1 MATIF
6 HKSLAKDKDSIA
18 RRGLTFAAAT
28 GSLIAAFAAAAIAI
42 PMMAVWRTDLGL
54 SESET
59 AMTVVSYFAGCVLTL
74 FFFARLSNFFG
85 RKPIVLASLFLG
97 IASSLIYAEA
107 QGAQAIYIGRFLQG
121 FSCGFASSAA
131 MSWVVDSAP
140 QNRPWLGTALTAAGP
155 NIGLSLGTLISGAV
169 LESGLMTSSALFD
182 CAVVM
187 LALCAV
193 LVFISTETMRF
204 ASESLGSV
212 FIPKIAVP
220 QRLRFRFFASSIAFI
235 GTWGVGSFL
244 QGFSA
249 YLSAV
254 VFGFTNAMLAAIL
267 YLVLIGPNASAGVL
281 AGRFEPRKTLTR
293 SILLFTGMALV
304 VFGTLVHPSAW
315 VLLASIALMGAG
327 NGAACSSG
335 LRFLLSDT
343 NIAERAGV
351 ISALY
356 LSAYVG
362 SVTPNLVIACIPGE
376 VTQTMIAAGFYCWV
390 IACCA
395 GVLFFLR
402 KAR

>member
-140 QNRPWLGTALTAAGP
+140 QNRPWLGTALTAADP

-267 YLVLIGPNASAGVL
+267 YLVLIV
-281 AGRFEPRKTLTR
+281 
-293 SILLFTGMALV
+293 
-304 VFGTLVHPSAW
+304 
-315 VLLASIALMGAG
+315 
-327 NGAACSSG
+327 
-335 LRFLLSDT
+335 RFLLSDT

>member
-1 MATIF
+1 
-6 HKSLAKDKDSIA
+6 
-18 RRGLTFAAAT
+18 
-28 GSLIAAFAAAAIAI
+28 
-42 PMMAVWRTDLGL
+42 
-54 SESET
+54 
-59 AMTVVSYFAGCVLTL
+59 
-74 FFFARLSNFFG
+74 
-85 RKPIVLASLFLG
+85 
-97 IASSLIYAEA
+97 
-107 QGAQAIYIGRFLQG
+107 
-121 FSCGFASSAA
+121 
-131 MSWVVDSAP
+131 
-140 QNRPWLGTALTAAGP
+140 
-155 NIGLSLGTLISGAV
+155 
-169 LESGLMTSSALFD
+169 
-182 CAVVM
+182 
-187 LALCAV
+187 
-193 LVFISTETMRF
+193 
-204 ASESLGSV
+204 
-212 FIPKIAVP
+212 
-220 QRLRFRFFASSIAFI
+220 
-235 GTWGVGSFL
+235 
-244 QGFSA
+244 
-249 YLSAV
+249 
-254 VFGFTNAMLAAIL
+254 MLAAIL

-390 IACCA
+390 IVCCA